1 MASLDVAVAIFL
13 MYQKKN
19 QHMSHSSKIA
29 LALHGGAG
37 ARAGRDY
44 TKAEAHLLELAG
56 QGRDQLAAGANAID
70 VVEALVV
77 AMEESGLY
85 IAGKGAP
92 PNKAGYAE
100 LDASIMV
107 GGNLEDANTGRSAG
121 SIAAVKNLKNP
132 IRAARKVMEDTPHVM
147 LAGRGAENFCAR
159 SSLDFV
165 ADPESYY
172 VLPVGISPED
182 LTQEELG
189 HGTVGAV
196 ALDASGRLASATST
210 GGVFGK
216 LEGRVGDTPLIGA
229 GTWADEFVGASCTG
243 LGEYFILAGGAQ
255 DVASRVRYQGA
266 PLNQA
271 TAGLIRDVGRLG
283 GDGGVIAVSRDGEV
297 AFAWNSDGM
306 KRAGFGPDQALF
318 SATF

>member
-1 MASLDVAVAIFL
+1 MANNA
-13 MYQKKN
+13 N
-19 QHMSHSSKIA
+19 IA

-37 ARAGRDY
+37 ARHGRDY
-44 TKAEAHLLELAG
+44 AKAEAHLLELAARG
-56 QGRDQLAAGANAID
+56 KDMLSDGRGA
-70 VVEALVV
+70 VETVEELVA
-77 AMEESGLY
+77 AMEASGLY

-100 LDASIMV
+100 LDASIMASEPARD
-107 GGNLEDANTGRSAG
+107 EDAQAARNAG
-121 SIAAVKNLKNP
+121 SIAAVKHLKYP
-132 IRAARKVMEDTPHVM
+132 IRAARAVMEKTPHVM
-147 LAGRGAENFCAR
+147 LAGRGAENYCTQNGFE
-159 SSLDFV
+159 FV
-165 ADPESYY
+165 ADPGAYY
-172 VLPVGISPED
+172 VVPVGVLPEEM
-182 LTQEELG
+182 TQAELG

-196 ALDASGRLASATST
+196 ALDRDGRLAAGTST

-216 LEGRVGDTPLIGA
+216 LEGRVGDTPLVGS

-266 PLNQA
+266 SLNQA
-271 TAGLIRDVGRLG
+271 TAGLIKDVGRLG

-306 KRAGFGPDQALF
+306 KRAGFGPDQELF
-318 SATF
+318 AATF

>member
-1 MASLDVAVAIFL
+1 MT
-13 MYQKKN
+13 KKP
-19 QHMSHSSKIA
+19 KTA

-37 ARAGRDY
+37 ARKGRDY
-44 TKAEAHLLELAG
+44 AKAEEHLLALTRRGEEMLNG
-56 QGRDQLAAGANAID
+56 GAAALD
-70 VVEALVV
+70 VVEALIVD
-77 AMEESGLY
+77 MEASGFY

-100 LDASIMV
+100 LDASIMASEI
-107 GGNLEDANTGRSAG
+107 GSLARKAG
-121 SIAAVKNLKNP
+121 SVAAVKHLRSP
-132 IRAARKVMEDTPHVM
+132 IKAARAVMEKTPHVM
-147 LAGRGAENFCAR
+147 LAGRGAENFCMR
-159 SSLDFV
+159 NGFDFI
-165 ADPESYY
+165 DNPETYY
-172 VLPVGISPED
+172 VVPIGIDPAEM
-182 LTQEELG
+182 TQAELG

-196 ALDASGRLASATST
+196 ALDAAGRIAAGTST

-216 LEGRVGDTPLIGA
+216 LEGRVGDTPLIGS

-266 PLNQA
+266 DLNQA
-271 TAGLIRDVGRLG
+271 TAGMIKDVARLG
-283 GDGGVIAVSRDGEV
+283 GDGGVIAVSRDGNV

-306 KRAGFGPDQALF
+306 KRAGYGPNQEIF

>member
-1 MASLDVAVAIFL
+1 
-13 MYQKKN
+13 
-19 QHMSHSSKIA
+19 MSQPSPIA

-37 ARAGRDY
+37 ARKGRDY
-44 TKAEAHLLELAG
+44 SKAEDHLHQLAE
-56 QGRDQLAAGANAID
+56 QGRDMLVAGRSAVD

-77 AMEESGLY
+77 DMEISGLY

-100 LDASIMV
+100 LDASIMAS
-107 GGNLEDANTGRSAG
+107 GSDHENTATFVRNAG
-121 SIAAVKNLKNP
+121 SIAAVKHLKYP
-132 IRAARKVMEDTPHVM
+132 IRAARAVMDNTPHVM
-147 LAGRGAENFCAR
+147 LVGRGAENFCIEN
-159 SSLDFV
+159 DFEFIT
-165 ADPESYY
+165 DPVQYY
-172 VLPVGISPED
+172 VVPVGVLPEEM
-182 LTQEELG
+182 TQAELG

-196 ALDASGRLASATST
+196 ALDQAGRIAAATST

-216 LEGRVGDTPLIGA
+216 LEGRVGDTPLVGS
-229 GTWADEFVGASCTG
+229 GTWADENVGASCTG

-266 PLNQA
+266 TLNHA
-271 TAGLIRDVGRLG
+271 TSGLIKDVARLG

-306 KRAGFGPDQALF
+306 KRAGFGPDQELF
-318 SATF
+318 AATF